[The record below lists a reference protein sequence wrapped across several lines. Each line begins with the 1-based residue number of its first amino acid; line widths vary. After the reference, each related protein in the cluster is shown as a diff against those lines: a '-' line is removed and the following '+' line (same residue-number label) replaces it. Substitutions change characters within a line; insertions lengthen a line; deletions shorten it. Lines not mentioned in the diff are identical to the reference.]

1 MVGPSGSNTF
11 AKEMAVRKRI
21 SSIFNK
27 REEDFPSLKHYND
40 YLEEV
45 EDMTFNLIEGTDVEE
60 IEAYITKY
68 QVENAEQIIISRA
81 HKAEELA
88 AALTASKGLAQTETT
103 DNVSQ
108 DVGLSAQ
115 TSTGS
120 GAGMQGQY
128 APTGFPGTGLMQP
141 RPTGGMVPQP
151 VPIGGPG
158 DRLHGHATEEDEEAL
173 KGRAARAGG
182 WTADLSRKRA
192 LEEAFSSI
200 WV

>member
-1 MVGPSGSNTF
+1 MVGPSGSNPF

-27 REEDFPSLKHYND
+27 REEDFSSLKHYND

-68 QVENAEQIIISRA
+68 QEENAEQIIISRA

-103 DNVSQ
+103 DHA
-108 DVGLSAQ
+108 VGLSAQ
-115 TSTGS
+115 TSTVG

-158 DRLHGHATEEDEEAL
+158 DRLHGHAAEEDEAL
-173 KGRAARAGG
+173 RARAARAGG

-200 WV
+200 SV